1 MAKQSVQCDICGAW
15 LIGTSLS
22 KHKKHWHKYSCE
34 YCDVT
39 FPTKENLRTHCE
51 RMKYH
56 FAPLNYEC
64 DICKEKFELKY
75 DLLRHKKTH
84 TKNQFACKK
93 CGSTFD
99 TFKKLKVHRSRH
111 VDKNANYLGNSHLK
125 IINGLHILPSS
136 LICNSFPDLSLL
148 FSDNNM

>member
-1 MAKQSVQCDICGAW
+1 MPSNDIEEEFHNEHYKIFSNLKVHRKMAKQSVQCDICGAW

-51 RMKYH
+51 RMKFH

-64 DICKEKFELKY
+64 DVCKEKFELKY

-99 TFKKLKVHRSRH
+99 TFKKLKVHKARH
-111 VDKNANYLGNSHLK
+111 VDKNANYVLGNVV
-125 IINGLHILPSS
+125 
-136 LICNSFPDLSLL
+136 D
-148 FSDNNM
+148 